1 MLKRCASNETLSL
14 APLVKQFIRQ
24 QSSIKVVAHNTQYS
38 TLGQTLWLLTL
49 YGCIC
54 LISPGVAKRTILP
67 RRGSIVAEQ

>member
-24 QSSIKVVAHNTQYS
+24 QSHIKVASHNTQYS
-38 TLGQTLWLLTL
+38 TLGPALWPLTL

-54 LISPGVAKRTILP
+54 PISPGVAKRTILP
-67 RRGSIVAEQ
+67 SRGSIVAEQ

>member
-1 MLKRCASNETLSL
+1 MMKRCASNETLSL

-38 TLGQTLWLLTL
+38 TLGLLTL